1 MNAITSN
8 IEKVMNESYK
18 DYTLVTIG
26 HHKNIRP
33 HFQERYSFGGTVTP
47 PECTIF
53 DKVFKCGDT
62 VVWFKSPPY
71 TWGALAG
78 REGYALVRDGE
89 IIESVLTMY
98 S

>member
-1 MNAITSN
+1 VNSITPD
-8 IEKVMNESYK
+8 IKKVMFDNYE

-33 HFQERYSFGGTVTP
+33 HFQERYSFGGSVTP

-53 DKVFKCGDT
+53 DKVFECGDT
-62 VVWFKSPPY
+62 VVWFKSPVE
-71 TWGALAG
+71 TWGALCG
-78 REGYALVRDGE
+78 REGYALVRDGK
-89 IIESVLTMY
+89 IVESVLTMY